1 MTMDDMIIV
10 VVGDR
15 AAIESDLEGPGY
27 EIVLLGGTERRSMP
41 GRDAPAST
49 GIRS

>member
-1 MTMDDMIIV
+1 MTVDDMIIV
-10 VVGDR
+10 AVGDR
-15 AAIESDLEGPGY
+15 AAIESEFEGPGY
-27 EIVLLGGTERRSMP
+27 EIVLLRGTERRSAP